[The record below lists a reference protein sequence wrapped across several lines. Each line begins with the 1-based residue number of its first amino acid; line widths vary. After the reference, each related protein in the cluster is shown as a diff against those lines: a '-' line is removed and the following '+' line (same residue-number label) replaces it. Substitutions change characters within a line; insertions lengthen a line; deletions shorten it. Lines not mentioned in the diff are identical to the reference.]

1 MFRKIL
7 DTSRTRKS
15 FYLNLL
21 KYFRYCQDEVKQVLN
36 SISFGFQTDILIE
49 YCLKNPKEE
58 IRVNFLHVRNSNIR
72 WRKL

>member
-58 IRVNFLHVRNSNIR
+58 IRVKYKVTNTVDINWASP
-72 WRKL
+72 